1 MATSGVKV
9 IAMTFDGLASN
20 ITMCNALKADVY
32 NEKPFFLH
40 PIDNHYVY
48 IILNATHMLKLL
60 RNALASKRVL
70 YDSDGNFIKFEYLEK
85 LVELQENGN
94 FHLAKK
100 LTKKHILWFKNKI
113 NVKLAVQ
120 TLSESCAA
128 ALEQLSEDGNA
139 NFVGCTAT
147 VKFCRIVN
155 IAFDCLNSRSLYSYG
170 FKKPVK
176 RDTGAEM
183 FKFFDKAIDYFSAL
197 KLEPAGQFVIKS
209 KIRTG
214 VLGFIIDLQ
223 NLRRLYMQYVETIFG
238 IHFIIQ
244 NVTRSFRNIV
254 FLFPRY
260 GGL

>member
-40 PIDNHYVY
+40 PTDNHYVY
-48 IILNATHMLKLL
+48 IILDAAHMLKLL

-147 VKFCRIVN
+147 VKFCRIAN

-223 NLRRLYMQYVETIFG
+223 NLRRLYMQYIEIG
-238 IHFIIQ
+238 YLEYI
-244 NVTRSFRNIV
+244 
-254 FLFPRY
+254 L
-260 GGL
+260 